1 MWSTKHR
8 GPMAIHAGNACT
20 RKEYADAAKLI
31 EEITGE
37 PPPPLAELAR
47 GQVIGVVDVVDMK
60 GDETDNP
67 WAGNGCWWWMLEN
80 PRACRPFA
88 TRGRLGLF
96 NVPDGA
102 IKIIDEKKGKAA

>member
-1 MWSTKHR
+1 MQPNPTKV
-8 GPMAIHAGNACT
+8 I
-20 RKEYADAAKLI
+20 I
-31 EEITGE
+31 EGTAYPGSSVNV
-37 PPPPLAELAR
+37 LDD